1 MAAQVITVAIEKG
14 GTGKTVTASNLAYL
28 IGDEG
33 KKVLCIDTDPQGNL
47 TKALSGGMSITS
59 DEFSGKALY
68 NLFDSFLYN
77 SKTSDFIIETNYEN
91 VDMIPCDAQT
101 TRINKRIELLIEDSK
116 RLKDGDPKK
125 VSSMGA
131 FLDYFIGQVRDDYDF
146 VIIDTQPTR
155 DSLLL
160 SNAIY
165 AADYVLIP
173 AGCDDNS
180 EESAFRLYYECN
192 KMKQS
197 STSHLNLQDEL
208 GKIFAVGA
216 DHCFVMDSRDFVSL
230 QNDISDSRSSYYIFP
245 AKKEIDKY
253 ISTQLDNKM
262 YPQISFYFSSEQ
274 IEIMQSLVIK
284 QRIPKTIRNGAV
296 KSYRYV
302 IAGMLLNH
310 PLCAELGASVN

>member
-1 MAAQVITVAIEKG
+1 MQQSKIARTKEK
-14 GTGKTVTASNLAYL
+14 KIKVNLRVGL
-28 IGDEG
+28 
-33 KKVLCIDTDPQGNL
+33 
-47 TKALSGGMSITS
+47 
-59 DEFSGKALY
+59 
-68 NLFDSFLYN
+68 
-77 SKTSDFIIETNYEN
+77 
-91 VDMIPCDAQT
+91 
-101 TRINKRIELLIEDSK
+101 RIRELLDGEAAVEDV
-116 RLKDGDPKK
+116 R
-125 VSSMGA
+125 
-131 FLDYFIGQVRDDYDF
+131 IG
-146 VIIDTQPTR
+146 T
-155 DSLLL
+155 L
-160 SNAIY
+160 A
-165 AADYVLIP
+165 
-173 AGCDDNS
+173 
-180 EESAFRLYYECN
+180 N
-192 KMKQS
+192 KI
-197 STSHLNLQDEL
+197 LQDEL

-284 QRIPKTIRNGAV
+284 QRIPKTIRNGEV